1 MKVLKSLRMKLM
13 IGFLII
19 ASITAIVS
27 LVSYNGMK
35 NLENKFKIVIESAPL
50 IESAVNMKLFVG
62 QDIIAV
68 MKLMAALD
76 TEELDTIWKEHETN
90 ITRFDLY
97 KKGIL
102 DGATLKSKTIF
113 PAKDETLR
121 KIVLETGTFHE
132 QAFRPS
138 FKIAYEQMTK
148 QLSAESY
155 DYEILDTIDE
165 KIIEIGIALTK
176 QLDQVIGISEGLILQ
191 AEKDVQAEKARAN
204 TLLLAATLIG
214 IAAAVSL
221 GIIISGKVTGPVK
234 KAAEFTQT
242 IAKGDFTHSLETDQK
257 DEIGSMVIAMN
268 QMVKGIARVFKDI
281 SAGVT
286 TLDETSSGLSKISQ
300 ELKTG
305 AEDMSQRSESVAKGA
320 EVMRDGILTVA
331 TSAENSSSNLDTV
344 SAAMEEMNATV
355 NEIAKNT
362 SEARSIAQAAV
373 TSAEHAS
380 VTVNELGADAR
391 EIGQVT
397 EVISTISGQTNLL
410 ALNATIEAARAGEA
424 GKGFAVVANEI
435 KDLAQ
440 QTAEAASNIAQ
451 KIGRIQQSSRGT
463 VDEIKQISCVI
474 NEVETI
480 VSSIAGSVEEQS
492 ITSREIAQNIAQ
504 AAEGIHET
512 NENIAES
519 SQASSKIAQD
529 IASVNE
535 TAKKVTD
542 SSLEVSGNV
551 QKLNDF
557 AASLQQVLSR
567 FKLS

>member
-35 NLENKFKIVIESAPL
+35 NLENKFSIVIESAPL

-76 TEELDTIWKEHETN
+76 TEELDIIWKEHEAN
-90 ITRFDLY
+90 IDRFDLY
-97 KKGIL
+97 KQGIL

-121 KIVLETGTFHE
+121 KIVMETGNFHE
-132 QAFRPS
+132 QEFRPS
-138 FKIAYEQMTK
+138 FKIAYEQMHL

-165 KIIEIGIALTK
+165 KIIEIGGALT
-176 QLDQVIGISEGLILQ
+176 QRLDKVIEISEGLILQ
-191 AEKDVQAEKARAN
+191 AEQDAQTEKARASS
-204 TLLLAATLIG
+204 LLLAATLIG
-214 IAAAVSL
+214 IAVALFL

-234 KAAEFTQT
+234 KAAAFSQT
-242 IAKGDFTHSLETDQK
+242 IAGGDFSCSLETDQK

-268 QMVKGIARVFKDI
+268 QMVKGIAEVFKDI
-281 SAGVT
+281 STGVT
-286 TLDETSSGLSKISQ
+286 TLNQTSSGLSKISQ
-300 ELKTG
+300 ELKVG

-320 EVMRDGILTVA
+320 QVMRDGITAVA
-331 TSAENSSSNLDTV
+331 AGAELSSSNLDTV
-344 SAAMEEMNATV
+344 SAAMEQMTATV

-362 SEARSIAQAAV
+362 SQARSIAQTAV
-373 TSAEHAS
+373 TSAEQAS
-380 VTVNELGADAR
+380 LTVNELGADAR

-440 QTAEAASNIAQ
+440 QTAEAAGNIAQ
-451 KIGRIQQSSRGT
+451 KIDSIQQSSQGT
-463 VDEIKQISCVI
+463 VVEIQQISSVI
-474 NEVETI
+474 NEVETL
-480 VSSIAGSVEEQS
+480 VSSIAGAIEEQS
-492 ITSREIAQNIAQ
+492 ITSKEIAQNIAQ
-504 AAEGIHET
+504 AAEGIHKT

-519 SQASSKIAQD
+519 SEASAKIAQD
-529 IASVNE
+529 IASVNQ

-542 SSLEVSGNV
+542 SSREVGESV
-551 QKLNDF
+551 QKLTDF
-557 AASLQQVLSR
+557 AAELQQMLTR